1 MRWAAAPQSEIPVT
15 TSFILDEDIALVQVP
30 MRQSH
35 SIVVILLLAGKNSTF
50 DIIILPIRMFRRPR
64 VADILYYALN
74 YVLTRFIWATSCVW
88 IRSDGIWMSGY
99 GIRTRPNVNSI
110 EKGSRTLRQSRI

>member
-1 MRWAAAPQSEIPVT
+1 MRCAAAPQSEIPVT
-15 TSFILDEDIALVQVP
+15 TSFILDEDIALVQV
-30 MRQSH
+30 QSH

-88 IRSDGIWMSGY
+88 IRSDGIYGCRDMVSGQ
-99 GIRTRPNVNSI
+99 GPTSI
-110 EKGSRTLRQSRI
+110 A